1 MQAGNA
7 GHRSTGH
14 LCRAL
19 RHGSALAIALA
30 GVGCADLASIERE
43 RHPYTA
49 ANGASSANRYQRE
62 LEMNRQWQNRPLS
75 ELVSTLGQPR
85 ITMNIPGGGNP
96 PGFAVV
102 YGQDERTGCI
112 DAFAVNAGREPRI
125 RIYYCR

>member
-1 MQAGNA
+1 MQARNA
-7 GHRSTGH
+7 GHRPTGR
-14 LCRAL
+14 LGRAL
-19 RHGSALAIALA
+19 GRAQALAIALA
-30 GVGCADLASIERE
+30 GAGCADLASIERE
-43 RHPYTA
+43 RHTYTA
-49 ANGASSANRYQRE
+49 ANSANRYQRE

-75 ELVSTLGQPR
+75 ELVATLGQPR

-112 DAFAVNAGREPRI
+112 DAFAVNASREPTI

>member
-1 MQAGNA
+1 VQARNA
-7 GHRSTGH
+7 GRRPTGR
-14 LCRAL
+14 LGRAL
-19 RHGSALAIALA
+19 GRALALAIALA
-30 GVGCADLASIERE
+30 GAGCADLASIERE
-43 RHPYTA
+43 RHAYTA
-49 ANGASSANRYQRE
+49 ANSANRYQRE

-75 ELVSTLGQPR
+75 ELVATLGQPR

-112 DAFAVNAGREPRI
+112 DAFAVNASREPTI